1 MSSNGI
7 IEGSLIAHCR
17 GKVFGRMLKL
27 IFMASKTISNK
38 VGFIGFIGLFVGQG
52 ILVGLIIIILGITK
66 SLEPFILTSYEYG
79 LVIEGV
85 AITFIGIIGGLTL
98 PLWIGLLMKDPIK
111 FIIDDDYI
119 EAILPGGLISKSSS
133 FIERHP
139 REGIVSI
146 ELEEVVRKN
155 DEGADT
161 TTYSAKLIGNDGTS
175 IGTLRGISSTG
186 VAEEIAET
194 MKVEI
199 SRNFD

>member
-1 MSSNGI
+1 MT
-7 IEGSLIAHCR
+7 
-17 GKVFGRMLKL
+17 
-27 IFMASKTISNK
+27 SKTISNK
-38 VGFIGFIGLFVGQG
+38 LGFIGFIGLFVGQG
-52 ILVGLIIIILGITK
+52 ILAGLIIIILGITK
-66 SLEPFILTSYEYG
+66 SLEPFVLTSYEYG

-85 AITFIGIIGGLTL
+85 LITFIGIIGGLTL
-98 PLWIGLLMKDPIK
+98 PLWIGLLMTDPIK

-133 FIERHP
+133 FIERFP
-139 REGIVSI
+139 REGIVII

-155 DEGADT
+155 DEGADSI
-161 TTYSAKLIGNDGTS
+161 TYSAKLIGNDGAS

-194 MKVEI
+194 IKVEI

>member
-1 MSSNGI
+1 MNHRVS
-7 IEGSLIAHCR
+7 A
-17 GKVFGRMLKL
+17 
-27 IFMASKTISNK
+27 
-38 VGFIGFIGLFVGQG
+38 
-52 ILVGLIIIILGITK
+52 
-66 SLEPFILTSYEYG
+66 YEYG

-85 AITFIGIIGGLTL
+85 IITFFGIIGGLTF
-98 PLWIGLLMKDPIK
+98 PLWIGLIMKDPIK

-119 EAILPGGLISKSSS
+119 EAILPGGLISKSPS

-155 DEGADT
+155 DEGSDI
-161 TTYSAKLIGNDGTS
+161 TTYSAKLIGNNGTS
-175 IGTLRGISSTG
+175 IGTLRGLSSTG

-194 MKVEI
+194 IKVEI